1 MIVVLCGKSCVGK
14 DRIREKICNER
25 KEYYYD
31 KMISFTSRP
40 MRSGE
45 EDGREYWF
53 VSKEHLDEMRNAG
66 LILDYREYK
75 VSNGEIWGYGHY
87 SYPPSSRYIAD
98 GIYIAIADLD
108 GAKAFKEAYG
118 DDCIV
123 IYIEAPYYQRRA
135 RANIRDDN
143 KKEIERRF
151 KQDDIDFS
159 NEKLYN
165 IIDFSVEN
173 QDGYL
178 NETIDAIINYIGKY
192 QKDIRKEN

>member
-14 DRIREKICNER
+14 DRVREKLCNER
-25 KEYYYD
+25 KEYKYE
-31 KMISFTSRP
+31 KMISYTSRP

-45 EDGREYWF
+45 KNGREYWF
-53 VSKEHLDEMRNAG
+53 VSKEHLDEMKNTG

-87 SYPPSSRYIAD
+87 FYLPSSPYITD

-108 GAKAFKEAYG
+108 GAKTFKEIYNN
-118 DDCIV
+118 DCII
-123 IYIEAPYYQRRA
+123 IYIESPYYQRRA

-151 KQDDIDFS
+151 RQDDIDFS

-178 NETIDAIINYIGKY
+178 NETVDTIINYIEN
-192 QKDIRKEN
+192 IRKEN

>member
-1 MIVVLCGKSCVGK
+1 MIVVLTGKSCSGK
-14 DRIREKICNER
+14 DRVREKLCGER
-25 KEYYYD
+25 KEYKYE
-31 KMISFTSRP
+31 KMISYTTRP

-45 EDGREYWF
+45 KNGVDYWF
-53 VSKEHLDEMRNAG
+53 INNEEMDFLRNKG
-66 LILDYREYK
+66 YILDYREYK
-75 VSNGEIWGYGHY
+75 VSGGDIWGYGHFNN
-87 SYPPSSRYIAD
+87 D
-98 GIYIAIADLD
+98 KDVFKNEIYIAIADLD
-108 GAKAFKEAYG
+108 GAKTFKEAYG

-173 QDGYL
+173 LDGYL
-178 NETIDAIINYIGKY
+178 NETVDVIINYIEN
-192 QKDIRKEN
+192 IRKES